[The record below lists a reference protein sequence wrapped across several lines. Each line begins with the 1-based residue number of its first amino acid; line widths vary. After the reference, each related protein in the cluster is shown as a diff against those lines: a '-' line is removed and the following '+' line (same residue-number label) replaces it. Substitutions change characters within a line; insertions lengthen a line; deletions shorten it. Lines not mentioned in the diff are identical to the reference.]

1 MVKINKENALFV
13 KGVVIANGIEDS
25 DGDVLNKEEIKRLIS
40 SFLSHQT
47 DTNHD
52 FLQNMGVKIIEN
64 YISQTEEKISGRNIP
79 IGSWIATLMIWEKD
93 LMSLIRQGRLN
104 GLSLASQPDPDL
116 KANFTNLLN
125 KRKTYSDCKNLDKLT
140 PTFISIVNNPANGI
154 PFEFFSYE
162 TYITKSKGTEA
173 NKVSE
178 ETQELSK
185 IATSLIEVLGSQLNG
200 SQTQTSEPI
209 LKAAP
214 PQGGVAPTMQPP
226 AQNPYAAP
234 TMQVPTMQSIDQK
247 LDQLIQ
253 IMSGSQQI
261 QKSEKTDEKEEKKET
276 PKEDPKP
283 AEKKETKE
291 TTAAEEKG
299 ETEGEG
305 AKAGDGGEGSVQKE
319 EKTHDETGQP
329 QTKEGGASLNQTAP
343 TANNNVQPSSKI
355 EGQNPAGVARQVI
368 KSAPSQTENAT
379 VSEPVMQSYAD
390 QSIGTVRDP
399 LGRPIR
405 D

>member
-1 MVKINKENALFV
+1 MVKIDKENALFV
-13 KGVVIANGIEDS
+13 KGVVIANGIADS
-25 DGDVLNKEEIKRLIS
+25 DGDILNKEEIKRLIS

-64 YISQTEEKISGRNIP
+64 YISQTEETISGHKIP
-79 IGSWIATLMIWEKD
+79 VGSWIATLMIWEKE

-125 KRKTYSDCKNLDKLT
+125 KWKTYSDCKNLDKLT
-140 PTFISIVNNPANGI
+140 PTFISIVNNPANKL
-154 PFEFFSYE
+154 PFEHFSYD
-162 TYITKSKGTEA
+162 TYITKSKGMEEK
-173 NKVSE
+173 NVSE

-185 IATSLIEVLGSQLNG
+185 IATSLIEVLGAQLNG
-200 SQTQTSEPI
+200 SPQTNEPI
-209 LKAAP
+209 VKAAP
-214 PQGGVAPTMQPP
+214 PQGGVAPTMQPQ

-234 TMQVPTMQSIDQK
+234 QQPQIPTMQSIEQK

-253 IMSGSQQI
+253 IMSGANQI
-261 QKSEKTDEKEEKKET
+261 QKSEEKKEEKEAEKPKET
-276 PKEDPKP
+276 PK
-283 AEKKETKE
+283 KEE
-291 TTAAEEKG
+291 G
-299 ETEGEG
+299 TEGKEENGEGEEG

-319 EKTHDETGQP
+319 EKKNDETGQP
-329 QTKEGGASLNQTAP
+329 ETKEGKASLNQTAP

-368 KSAPSQTENAT
+368 KSAPSHTENAT
-379 VSEPVMQSYAD
+379 VSEPVVQEYVD
-390 QSIGTVRDP
+390 QSIGTKRDP
-399 LGRPIR
+399 FGRPIR